1 VLDPFC
7 GGGVTVVEALKLRR
21 KAVGVDVNP
30 VATYVTSM
38 ECADINLTE
47 FKSAFEELSTRV
59 ADELSSLYRTTCR
72 KCGANAIGDWFEWDE
87 VSKRIVRVKLEC
99 PRCGS
104 IEKKADEA
112 DQALANKVERQFG
125 RIIGTRN
132 LWFPRTPIPKG
143 DKTTSLITRNL
154 TSFHELF
161 TRRNLLALAILRSE
175 ILNSKSGPARELLM
189 FMFSSSLKWASRQ
202 SHLRGKIVEGWALHA
217 YWIYPKSLELN
228 VWNIFERRYDAVKR
242 GKQYSQTHIGSYCKF
257 AGKFEDLVKGA
268 TCLILSKS
276 SSDLP
281 LPDDT
286 VDAVITDPPYGGNVN
301 YAELSDFWHIWMS
314 EGRTIEKE
322 DEVVVNRT
330 QQKSIED
337 YQALL
342 ESVFRECHRVLK
354 PGRPFVSTFN
364 SNDFRVV
371 ASFVVAGSKAGFTL
385 VPEGVKYQ
393 APIRPYM
400 TTFHAM
406 QIGAFVGD
414 FIFTFK
420 KEKAEP
426 EQVFRQA
433 ELQRLCDEVSKL
445 VDESVSSGRPE
456 PKLREKAYGLL
467 IPFLAKHAVS
477 HSVQCEEAAE
487 FFERKIAENNDY
499 FKRTRKSETE
509 TRRSIFGSTARLP
522 RS

>member
-1 VLDPFC
+1 MDPFC

-38 ECADINLTE
+38 ECADVNLGD
-47 FKSAFEELSTRV
+47 FKSAFEKLRARV
-59 ADELSSLYRTTCR
+59 AGELYSLYRTRCS
-72 KCGANAIGDWFEWDE
+72 KCGSSAVGDWFEWDE
-87 VSKRIVRVKLEC
+87 QSKRIVRVKLEC

-112 DQALANKVERQFG
+112 DQALAKKVEGQFH
-125 RIIGTRN
+125 RIIGRRK
-132 LWFPRTPIPKG
+132 LWFPQTPIPRG
-143 DKTTSLITRNL
+143 DKTTPLITRNL

-161 TRRNLLALAILRSE
+161 TRRNLLALTILRGE
-175 ILNSKSGPARELLM
+175 ILKSKRDLAQELLM
-189 FMFSSSLKWASRQ
+189 FTFSSSLKWASRQ

-228 VWNIFERRYDAVKR
+228 VWNIFKRRYDAVKR
-242 GKQYSQTHIGSYCKF
+242 GKQYSNVNIGSYCKF
-257 AGKFEDLVKGA
+257 ANKFADLVNEA

-276 SSDLP
+276 ACELP
-281 LPDDT
+281 MPDDS

-314 EGRTIEKE
+314 KGRTIEKE

-342 ESVFRECHRVLK
+342 ESAFRECYRVLK

-371 ASFVVAGSKAGFTL
+371 ASFVMAGSKAGFTL

-414 FIFTFK
+414 FVFTFK
-420 KEKAEP
+420 KEKNQP
-426 EQVFRQA
+426 EQDFQEADLHRI
-433 ELQRLCDEVSKL
+433 CDQVSNL
-445 VDESVSSGRPE
+445 VEESVKSGRPE

-467 IPFLAKHAVS
+467 IPFLARYAAS
-477 HSVQCEEAAE
+477 HPAQCNEAAE

-499 FKRTRKSETE
+499 FKRARKQEIE
-509 TRRSIFGSTARLP
+509 TRRSLFSASRVS